1 MPVSGSQVE
10 WSDNSFVFFST
21 PMPMWLR
28 LVDHGRK
35 AEHVAVKAL
44 VPSGVTHVQHGM
56 IHTSDPHIASESSE
70 SSQSDSSGGLTV

>member
-1 MPVSGSQVE
+1 MQQRIEMPVSGSQGE
-10 WSDNSFVFFST
+10 WSDNRFVFFS
-21 PMPMWLR
+21 
-28 LVDHGRK
+28 
-35 AEHVAVKAL
+35 AL